1 MEGFRKFIL
10 SEMPISNLRL
20 MGQWGPE
27 AKRGYGYSRQDTGI
41 LENPKAVEKIHKSWS
56 NSKNEFDLYF
66 VRSFQASKHR
76 EEGEKSREWVKENVG
91 IDIAPREDAVTVV
104 FTNNKGAEKIPMTA
118 WAMAHRLGH
127 AIRMDKTFERYM
139 REELERDFKEILLYV
154 YGIEGKKGWSAESQ
168 DRAMMERYR
177 KALFSSVGKM
187 RSARE
192 NKLRNSDEF
201 VHELVAQYVI
211 TGKIEFNPLP
221 DPLVVDRRM
230 AWGRPNNTTRRV
242 TDRTAYVEYNEML
255 QSHASKYEYHMDS
268 IFSGLE
274 GKIFVM

>member
-1 MEGFRKFIL
+1 MFGFRQFVL
-10 SEMPISNLRL
+10 SEMPIAGFNLI
-20 MGQWGPE
+20 GQWGPE

-76 EEGEKSREWVKENVG
+76 EKGEKSREWVKENVG
-91 IDIAPREDAVTVV
+91 IDIIPKEDAITVV
-104 FTNNKGAEKIPMTA
+104 FTNNTGAEKIPMTA

-127 AIRMDKTFERYM
+127 AIRLDKTFERYV
-139 REELERDFKEILLYV
+139 REEMDRDFKEILFYV
-154 YGIEGKKGWSAESQ
+154 YGIEGKASWSAQ
-168 DRAMMERYR
+168 AHDRMMMERYR

-192 NKLRNSDEF
+192 NRLRNSDEF

-211 TGKIEFNPLP
+211 TGKIEFNDLP
-221 DPLVVDRRM
+221 DPLIVDRRM
-230 AWGRPNNTTRRV
+230 AWGRPNHTTRRV
-242 TDRTAYVEYNEML
+242 SDRAAYVEYNEML
-255 QSHASKYEYHMDS
+255 KSNAEKYEYHLDS
-268 IFSGLE
+268 VFSGLE